1 MARRVNYLNN
11 ADILKEIHKSK
22 TTYCSYLTPEDADFD
37 IILPDIKKINKTSI
51 MEGRRLRAK
60 RLAKLAYDAAIKD
73 GQKVKQSEF
82 EINVRNVP
90 QTDVVFRVTTWDH
103 VPQEIVKRKPK
114 NNKEVGMQLSIDN
127 DAENIVIDDDTDDVD
142 IPKKFIRLKFPP
154 FYHYRVDEEGN
165 PILVGKSH
173 WEGGLD
179 NGWFSQDHGTMTN
192 KLARMFMKLVDR
204 YATRSNWRGY
214 TYNDEMRSTALV
226 QLSHIGLQFD
236 ESKSANP
243 FAYYTAAV
251 TNSFT
256 RVLLLEK
263 KSQSLRDDILEQN
276 GLNPSYTRQTQN
288 EMATNKEFQG
298 ASASKK

>member
-1 MARRVNYLNN
+1 MPIRRANNYLNN

-22 TTYCSYLTPEDADFD
+22 TTYCSYISTEDSAFD
-37 IILPDIKKINKTSI
+37 IILPDIKKLNKSSI

-60 RLAKLAYDAAIKD
+60 RLAKLAYEQAIME
-73 GQKVKQSEF
+73 GRKVKQSEF
-82 EINVRNVP
+82 EINVRNIP

-103 VPQEIVKRKPK
+103 IPQEAVKRKPK
-114 NNKEVGMQLSIDN
+114 NNKEVGIRLVDLDDGPQ
-127 DAENIVIDDDTDDVD
+127 IDDDTLDVD
-142 IPKKFIRLKFPP
+142 APVKFIRLKFPP
-154 FYHYRVDEEGN
+154 FYHYKVDEEGN

-173 WEGGLD
+173 WEGGLE
-179 NGWFSQDHGTMTN
+179 NGWFSQEHGKMTD

-214 TYNDEMRSTALV
+214 TYNDEMRSTALL
-226 QLSHIGLQFD
+226 QLSQIGLQFD

-256 RVLLLEK
+256 RVLLTEK
-263 KSQSLRDDILEQN
+263 KGQSLRDDILEAN

-288 EMATNKEFQG
+288 EMSTNKEFKT
-298 ASASKK
+298 ASKK

>member
-22 TTYCSYLTPEDADFD
+22 TTYCSYLTPEDVDFD
-37 IILPDIKKINKTSI
+37 IILPDIKKINKANI

-103 VPQEIVKRKPK
+103 IPQEVVKRKPK
-114 NNKEVGMQLSIDN
+114 NNKEVGIQLSMDD
-127 DAENIVIDDDTDDVD
+127 DAENIVIDDDNADVD
-142 IPKKFIRLKFPP
+142 TPTKFIRLKFPP

-179 NGWFSQDHGTMTN
+179 NGWFSQEHGKMTDN
-192 KLARMFMKLVDR
+192 LARMFMKLVDR

-214 TYNDEMRSTALV
+214 TYNDEMRSTALL

-263 KSQSLRDDILEQN
+263 KGQSLRDDILEAN

-288 EMATNKEFQG
+288 EMANNKEFQG
-298 ASASKK
+298 ASKT

>member
-22 TTYCSYLTPEDADFD
+22 TTYCSYLTPEDVDFD
-37 IILPDIKKINKTSI
+37 IILPDIKKINKANI

-103 VPQEIVKRKPK
+103 IPQEVVKRKPK
-114 NNKEVGMQLSIDN
+114 NNKEVGIQLSVDE
-127 DAENIVIDDDTDDVD
+127 DAENIVIDDDNDDVD
-142 IPKKFIRLKFPP
+142 TPKKFIRLKFPP

-179 NGWFSQDHGTMTN
+179 NGWFSQEHGSMTD

-214 TYNDEMRSTALV
+214 TYNDEMRSTALL

-236 ESKSANP
+236 ESKSQNP

-256 RVLLLEK
+256 RVLLTEK
-263 KSQSLRDDILEQN
+263 KGQSLRDDILEAN

-298 ASASKK
+298 ASKT